1 MKMAQIYSKL
11 ISDHRNASLIK
22 KAFFMSKATGK
33 ILSGARHWQTFF
45 MTHKQGGD
53 EVEGLL
59 SAKFEEEIK

>member
-1 MKMAQIYSKL
+1 MHLYL
-11 ISDHRNASLIK
+11 

-33 ILSGARHWQTFF
+33 IITGARDWQTFF
-45 MTHKQGGD
+45 MAHKQGGD